1 MLFLN
6 SWRASAT
13 LYSATTHPPAI
24 QKQHWQSREAQIELP
39 LIECEWAFRI
49 RRLIKG
55 AWQPSYDSCLITEHS
70 YSYPMERLVWG
81 LSHGTHSVNIP
92 CGRKPEYQEK
102 PTTFGRALR
111 IEPTISHVKG
121 ACSDDCDTKA
131 TIYFPARKQE
141 HCLKV
146 MDFWR
151 FYRYTVDC
159 HFPSRYRLNIV
170 QIPWISFLVSLF
182 LAVIVY
188 LMFSSAFNRCVS
200 LNVRHQKNERQVQYN
215 FRRFLFC

>member
-1 MLFLN
+1 MSDHGAQLQLSYGKVSLGLIPVGGN
-6 SWRASAT
+6 RSTRRNPLLSVE
-13 LYSATTHPPAI
+13 
-24 QKQHWQSREAQIELP
+24 HWA
-39 LIECEWAFRI
+39 A
-49 RRLIKG
+49 
-55 AWQPSYDSCLITEHS
+55 
-70 YSYPMERLVWG
+70 
-81 LSHGTHSVNIP
+81 
-92 CGRKPEYQEK
+92 
-102 PTTFGRALR
+102 R
-111 IEPTISHVKG
+111 IEPTISDVKG
-121 ACSDDCDTKA
+121 ACCDDCNTNA

-170 QIPWISFLVSLF
+170 QISWISFLVSPF

-200 LNVRHQKNERQVQYN
+200 LNVRHQKNERQVSATLDVSYFVSN
-215 FRRFLFC
+215 MPTVG

>member
-1 MLFLN
+1 MNIWEGACANPYVQLKAIAKLN
-6 SWRASAT
+6 CEGRSSIWSSRRTKEAA
-13 LYSATTHPPAI
+13 
-24 QKQHWQSREAQIELP
+24 QSVLP
-39 LIECEWAFRI
+39 
-49 RRLIKG
+49 RLIKG